1 MVREK
6 NQEIVFISFDFILV
20 VIGDNFFFWGI
31 KTMCIWSS
39 NITSMREVDV
49 FFLQDHKFCK
59 KMLIG
64 LLGAAIAKL
73 HRLEAPPTDMHA
85 LTLPEAVCLRVGA
98 FQGLFLMRSLCFAY
112 RWCSLPLYSYSC
124 LFCRHV

>member
-1 MVREK
+1 MC
-6 NQEIVFISFDFILV
+6 
-20 VIGDNFFFWGI
+20 FFY
-31 KTMCIWSS
+31 KTTNSA
-39 NITSMREVDV
+39 
-49 FFLQDHKFCK
+49 KK

-98 FQGLFLMRSLCFAY
+98 FQGLFLIRSLCFAY